1 MKESAENIFVSLS
14 AVIQLTRIPRAMSEL
29 LSDTSE
35 RTEHSVT
42 QEKTKAQ
49 RKHQRNKANKQ
60 AKRLAEEKEAE
71 VLEQA
76 KHQVEAEAETASRQ
90 QESEELEEVQKAKK
104 KRHHRG
110 KKRRKSKHNTES
122 NPDEESDPDADS
134 EADAMAEPVADL
146 TPEEREKAKKKAKRD
161 RRWENQK
168 VREAEAGIDR
178 ADATTDE
185 PAVIMNNTARK
196 AAMKARREQGDQHA
210 GDAAGTEM
218 ASAEPADTEK
228 PISTP
233 GALAPPHL
241 QSMSSPTTPIKGTR
255 NITPLS
261 PLVQQGAQL
270 EDYVASSDCE

>member
-1 MKESAENIFVSLS
+1 
-14 AVIQLTRIPRAMSEL
+14 MSEQ

-35 RTEHSVT
+35 RTEHSVA

-60 AKRLAEEKEAE
+60 AKRLAEEIEAE
-71 VLEQA
+71 VLKQA
-76 KHQVEAEAETASRQ
+76 KHQAEAEAEAETASRQ

-110 KKRRKSKHNTES
+110 KKRRKSKNNT
-122 NPDEESDPDADS
+122 DSDPDADS
-134 EADAMAEPVADL
+134 DADVMAEPVADL

-161 RRWENQK
+161 RRWENQRA
-168 VREAEAGIDR
+168 REAEAAIDR

-185 PAVIMNNTARK
+185 SAVIMNNRARK
-196 AAMKARREQGDQHA
+196 AAMKARKEQGDQHA
-210 GDAAGTEM
+210 GGAAGTEM

-261 PLVQQGAQL
+261 PLVQQGEKL
-270 EDYVASSDCE
+270 EDYAASSDCE

>member
-1 MKESAENIFVSLS
+1 
-14 AVIQLTRIPRAMSEL
+14 MSEQ

-35 RTEHSVT
+35 RTEHSVA

-49 RKHQRNKANKQ
+49 RKHQRNKANEQ
-60 AKRLAEEKEAE
+60 AKRLAEEIEAE
-71 VLEQA
+71 VLKQA
-76 KHQVEAEAETASRQ
+76 KHQAEAEAEAETASRQ

-110 KKRRKSKHNTES
+110 KKRRKSKNNT
-122 NPDEESDPDADS
+122 DSDPDANSYPDAGADS
-134 EADAMAEPVADL
+134 DSDAITMAEPVADL

-168 VREAEAGIDR
+168 ARDAEAGLGREDT
-178 ADATTDE
+178 TTDE
-185 PAVIMNNTARK
+185 PAVNNRARK
-196 AAMKARREQGDQHA
+196 AAMKARKEQGDQHA
-210 GDAAGTEM
+210 GGAAGTEM

-261 PLVQQGAQL
+261 PLVQQGEKL
-270 EDYVASSDCE
+270 EDYAASSDCE